1 MTNRIGTGG
10 VDNRLVQGGSDDSV
24 KRTKDSA
31 GAASSAAAKLVE
43 SATTGIRITDF
54 TRLAALEQ
62 AISELPDVDEARV
75 ARLRDAIAAGT
86 YRVSPNRIAE
96 KLMRFENEFG

>member
-10 VDNRLVQGGSDDSV
+10 VDNRLVQEGSDDCV

-43 SATTGIRITDF
+43 SAITAIRVTGF
-54 TRLAALEQ
+54 TRLAALEE
-62 AISELPDVDEARV
+62 AIRELPDVDEARV
-75 ARLRDAIAAGT
+75 ARLRGAIADGT
-86 YRVSPNRIAE
+86 YRVSPHRIAE